1 MIPGSPP
8 IAQPV
13 PGGRPLDLDPTA
25 QRDAPP
31 GLRGQASATRD
42 ALLGLLRAHVDLAR
56 AEANEIKG
64 EVVRAALLAGIALA
78 SLLLLGFFVG
88 IGILLFAGEWV
99 FGSIG
104 WGLLHGTLLL
114 IAVAV
119 LAVLLAIRVPRLG
132 VAFLVALVAGA
143 IVAVLLGAHLP
154 NEAWRGIGEGLNL
167 GVDPGV
173 RPLLV
178 GTLVIA
184 LVGALAGLAIGSR
197 SGAAAGGLFGG
208 LVLGAIVGALS
219 ALTPGWRVGIAIGI
233 TVWLLAWPILMGVA
247 TAREGVDTE
256 VLKSRFWPQATID
269 TTKETIEW
277 AKARMPLGPR
287 S

>member
-1 MIPGSPP
+1 M
-8 IAQPV
+8 
-13 PGGRPLDLDPTA
+13 
-25 QRDAPP
+25 
-31 GLRGQASATRD
+31 
-42 ALLGLLRAHVDLAR
+42 DLAR
-56 AEANEIKG
+56 AEADEIKG
-64 EVVRAALLAGIALA
+64 EVARAALFAGIALA

-88 IGILLFAGEWV
+88 IGILLFVGEWV

-114 IAVAV
+114 IAVGV

-143 IVAVLLGAHLP
+143 IVAALLGAHLP

-219 ALTPGWRVGIAIGI
+219 ALTPDWRVGIAIGV
-233 TVWLLAWPILMGVA
+233 TVWLLAWPILMGVT
-247 TAREGVDTE
+247 TAREGIDTE
-256 VLKSRFWPQATID
+256 ALKARFWPQATID